1 MGVNLLM
8 NYNIVKN
15 LILEIKEGNTK
26 SKEKLVEEFKPFII
40 NLSTKTFIDGYNMYD
55 IQNECYAIL
64 LKCINKYN
72 PEKHR
77 FVAYAT
83 NAIKNG
89 VYTLIRNVKRRSKL
103 EGITTLTHDGNLE
116 SLNLVSPLSVE
127 DNLFKSYDLEN
138 IELAIK
144 SLTEEEQE
152 FIKFVFIKN
161 KTIKEYALIKN
172 MNYSVAV
179 YKKSLIMKKINN
191 YITQ

>member
-8 NYNIVKN
+8 NYNIVEN

-89 VYTLIRNVKRRSKL
+89 VYTLIRNVKRRSIL

-127 DNLFKSYDLEN
+127 DNLLKSCDLEN
-138 IELAIK
+138 IGLAIK

-152 FIKFVFIKN
+152 FIRFVFIN
-161 KTIKEYALIKN
+161 IGC
-172 MNYSVAV
+172 
-179 YKKSLIMKKINN
+179 
-191 YITQ
+191 